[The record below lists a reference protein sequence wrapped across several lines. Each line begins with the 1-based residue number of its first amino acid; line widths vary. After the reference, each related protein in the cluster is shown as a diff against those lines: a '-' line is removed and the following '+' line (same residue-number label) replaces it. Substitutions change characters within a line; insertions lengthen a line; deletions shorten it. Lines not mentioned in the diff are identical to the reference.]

1 MKPFIDKVYE
11 DLGETDKVTAALV
24 SWLTQ
29 KTELG
34 FDGIVELIPTIPD
47 VELDQTLYE
56 QIDMISLDFFI
67 ESIGHTNML
76 KLAEIDEPFLM
87 EQWHDNGA
95 IRMCLYYLKSGLLA
109 YQHTRGEEI
118 AMYTLSDLLKT
129 KDRTK
134 LYERFKEIIKFQRR
148 MFS

>member
-11 DLGETDKVTAALV
+11 DLGQTDKVTAALV

-67 ESIGHTNML
+67 ESIGNTDMVE
-76 KLAEIDEPFLM
+76 LARIDENFFM
-87 EQWHDNGA
+87 EQCRDNGE
-95 IRMCLYYLKSGLLA
+95 IRMWLYYLESGLLA
-109 YQHTRGEEI
+109 YQHKRGEEI
-118 AMYTLSDLLKT
+118 AMFTLSDLIKT
-129 KDRTK
+129 KDRMK
-134 LYERFKEIIKFQRR
+134 MYERFKEIIKFQRR